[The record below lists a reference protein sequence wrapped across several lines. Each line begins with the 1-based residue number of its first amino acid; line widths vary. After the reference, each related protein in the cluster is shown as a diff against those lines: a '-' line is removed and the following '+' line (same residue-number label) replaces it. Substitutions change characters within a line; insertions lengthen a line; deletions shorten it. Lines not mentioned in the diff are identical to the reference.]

1 MIKNFWTRLYK
12 PVKIVE
18 GVNLNIKNKKIGLMV
33 VSPNDSEVIN
43 VLIESLKLE
52 QVNEYLI
59 FKIMGNE

>member
-1 MIKNFWTRLYK
+1 MYK